1 MNKITRIIAVVF
13 VMGVADKA
21 SAQLNPMGVQYFQ
34 NQYLANPAM
43 VGFNDGL
50 TLNGGLRQQWS
61 NIPGAPV
68 SRTFSADYRLKEKV
82 GVGMKLY
89 SEETGLIER
98 TLMMGS
104 YAYRLPLDNMQA
116 LHFGL
121 SMGFSSERLAQEN
134 LNGESGDISVA
145 RFNERETF
153 IDGDFGIAYVN
164 DRLNLQA
171 AIPNMKNFFGTDE
184 NNTVNRSTFFSSISY
199 KWPFG
204 SGTTLGTIEPKVVY
218 RGIKGNNNLL
228 DLGAN
233 LSMINNQLIFTGLY
247 HSSNSAT
254 FGFGINYNK
263 ALSILGMYTTETAAL
278 RGYTGG
284 NFEVG
289 LNYQFLKK
297 SSKDK

>member
-1 MNKITRIIAVVF
+1 VFILAIAGEV
-13 VMGVADKA
+13 

-43 VGFNDGL
+43 VGINDGL

-61 NIPGAPV
+61 SIPGAPV
-68 SRTFSADYRLKEKV
+68 SRTFSADYRVKEKV
-82 GVGMKLY
+82 GIGMKLY
-89 SEETGLIER
+89 NEETGLIER
-98 TLMMGS
+98 TLVMGS
-104 YAYRLPLDNMQA
+104 YAYRLPLGEAQA

-121 SMGFSSERLAQEN
+121 SLGFSSERVAQEN
-134 LNGESGDISVA
+134 INGESGDITVA

-164 DRLNLQA
+164 DRLNVQA
-171 AIPNMKNFFGTDE
+171 AIPNMKNYFSTDE

-204 SGTTLGTIEPKVVY
+204 SGMNLGTIEPKVVY
-218 RGIKGNNNLL
+218 RGVKGNNNLL

-254 FGFGINYNK
+254 FGLGINYNK
-263 ALSILGMYTTETAAL
+263 ALTILGMYTTETAAL
-278 RGYTGG
+278 RGYASG

-289 LNYQFLKK
+289 LTYQFLKK
-297 SSKDK
+297 SSRD